1 MNITANR
8 ANSYSGTVKR
18 SAADIKYIVLHYT
31 GNKTDSAMA
40 NTNCFA
46 RQHDRKAGAHY
57 FVDENQVVQSV
68 PDNVVAWSV
77 GGARQS
83 KSGGTFYGKC
93 TNHNSISIEMC
104 STAGVI
110 PYKTIKLAS
119 ALTAELM
126 TKYHVPK
133 EHVIRHY
140 DVTGKACPGWAGWL
154 GSNAHEWK
162 MFKDAL
168 GSTKGETPRGWNGK
182 VTCNTLNVRKGP
194 GTKYEIVRQIHANDV
209 VTVTAQVNGFAQ
221 IGYSEW
227 VCTKYL
233 RGV

>member
-40 NTNCFA
+40 NANYFA

-83 KSGGTFYGKC
+83 KSGGKFYGKC
-93 TNHNSISIEMC
+93 TNRNSVSIEMC

-110 PYKTIKLAS
+110 PYKTIKLA
-119 ALTAELM
+119 ATLTTDLM
-126 TKYHVPK
+126 TRYHVPK
-133 EHVIRHY
+133 ERVIRHY

-154 GSNAHEWK
+154 GPNAPKWK

-168 GSTKGETPRGWNGK
+168 GSTKGETPRGWKGK

-227 VCTKYL
+227 ICTKYL